1 MLSLFSLKIRRE
13 GSPLY
18 GNRYI
23 NSTSGLRKLPG
34 FRDKSKVP
42 SLAGKTKSI
51 SVQAKL
57 ILAGGRGLDEAG
69 GGIDMVSGALFHHD
83 PSQIQGCFRR
93 FDDILPAVTERNF
106 PLSHE
111 TRRRFFFGPWKWA
124 AGAEPGEVFGASGA

>member
-1 MLSLFSLKIRRE
+1 
-13 GSPLY
+13 
-18 GNRYI
+18 
-23 NSTSGLRKLPG
+23 
-34 FRDKSKVP
+34 
-42 SLAGKTKSI
+42 
-51 SVQAKL
+51 
-57 ILAGGRGLDEAG
+57 
-69 GGIDMVSGALFHHD
+69 MVSGALFHHD